1 MHLDRSHVT
10 QVASDFPNKLPP
22 RESRV
27 PETFIDT
34 LLCTRTH
41 TGDNGPTWS
50 FNPFSASLLAGCT
63 SGPHFMLVMPLFP
76 ESVYYHRPVSS
87 FMQNN
92 LISRASKSR
101 YNAAPLLLSLSL
113 AFLSCRRS
121 MSFLFLPFRNRAR
134 EEITVIRG
142 SVGVHRGIITVPLNC
157 YRLL

>member
-1 MHLDRSHVT
+1 MTFRINYH
-10 QVASDFPNKLPP
+10 

-63 SGPHFMLVMPLFP
+63 SRPHFMLVMPLFP

-101 YNAAPLLLSLSL
+101 YSTRTRRGADPARRFALS
-113 AFLSCRRS
+113 FLSS
-121 MSFLFLPFRNRAR
+121 TLHGSVVSFAARFLARNYPRDATR
-134 EEITVIRG
+134 VKITVDG
-142 SVGVHRGIITVPLNC
+142 
-157 YRLL
+157 

>member
-1 MHLDRSHVT
+1 MVSTSIRVATGRDICMQMHPEGSHVT

-41 TGDNGPTWS
+41 TRDNGPTWS

-101 YNAAPLLLSLSL
+101 YNAHT
-113 AFLSCRRS
+113 
-121 MSFLFLPFRNRAR
+121 RAR
-134 EEITVIRG
+134 TRRASLFAASLFHFCCTIAI
-142 SVGVHRGIITVPLNC
+142 SVVSLC
-157 YRLL
+157 